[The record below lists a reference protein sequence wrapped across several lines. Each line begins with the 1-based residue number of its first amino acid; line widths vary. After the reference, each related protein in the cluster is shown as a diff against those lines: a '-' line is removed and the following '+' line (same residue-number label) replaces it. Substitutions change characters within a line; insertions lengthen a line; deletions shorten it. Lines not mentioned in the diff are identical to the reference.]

1 MQCYLMSSR
10 TPQLLIQTLNVNK
23 NYQMER
29 YGQGRRRW
37 FLWISYQLTVL
48 LTLFIHMTF
57 VKKRTGR
64 IASNFLF
71 LRQIT
76 YCYKRLWEFSVT
88 KPICYK
94 DIFVNS
100 FCSPTFRL
108 ANPLVVETVLWLI
121 TKWLSNLELI
131 PSSLR
136 QNNNGDIF
144 RIQFIVFGHL
154 RTLTT
159 S

>member
-1 MQCYLMSSR
+1 MSSR

-23 NYQMER
+23 NYQIKR
-29 YGQGRRRW
+29 YGQGRRRRL
-37 FLWISYQLTVL
+37 LWISFQVTVL
-48 LTLFIHMTF
+48 FTLFIHMTF
-57 VKKRTGR
+57 VKKWTGR
-64 IASNFLF
+64 IVSNSL
-71 LRQIT
+71 LLQEVT
-76 YCYKRLWEFSVT
+76 CCYKRLWEFSVT

-94 DIFVNS
+94 DVFDNS
-100 FCSPTFRL
+100 FCSPTSRL
-108 ANPLVVETVLWLI
+108 TNSLVVEPVLWLI

-144 RIQFIVFGHL
+144 RIQCIFFAHL